1 MTMISSQARIDANRR
16 NAQKSTG
23 PRTVEGKLAS
33 RGNALTHGLCSV
45 TIVPESP
52 ELIQQRSDE
61 IFDAFKPYTEY
72 QAWQVGQAAIITV
85 RIDRIERMERRIR
98 DKICLR
104 AELTWDDDRRF
115 EAEVLGGMLSKKPAQ
130 TIENLRRGPHGCEWL
145 MGRWAL
151 LAHAADNQKDG
162 WTPEQND
169 LAFDLMGTP
178 VLFRVGKP
186 GTAVDFHGR
195 VLETA
200 ESSADVARRMVDEL
214 MEQREVAR
222 KLDDVNRALTEA
234 DLNLDGDAELRRLRR
249 YESTMHNRLR
259 WTIKQL
265 TFQGPEGKPD
275 EALRPV
281 VYTIDPAPE
290 LGPEPLTDDEKA
302 ARDHDPKS
310 PHPPFCLKPE
320 EFPAPG
326 EKADIPEILK
336 SRKEKRE
343 AKTRANR
350 EAERRKIEKHR
361 A

>member
-1 MTMISSQARIDANRR
+1 MNCSQARIDANRR

-33 RGNALTHGLCSV
+33 RANALTHGLCSV
-45 TIVPESP
+45 VIVPESA
-52 ELIQQRSDE
+52 ELVQKRAEE
-61 IFDAFKPYTEY
+61 IYEAFKPYTDY
-72 QAWQVGQAAIITV
+72 QAWQVDRAAIITV

-104 AELTWDDDRRF
+104 AELTWDDDRRL
-115 EAEVLGGMLSKKPAQ
+115 EAEVLGGKLSKRPAE
-130 TIENLRRGPHGCEWL
+130 TVEMLRRTPHGCEWL

-151 LAHAADNQKDG
+151 LAHAADTQKDHE
-162 WTPEQND
+162 WTPEQTS
-169 LAFDLMGTP
+169 LAFDLLATP
-178 VLFRVGKP
+178 ALFRVGKP
-186 GTAVDFHGR
+186 GTSVDFHGN
-195 VLETA
+195 VLDKA
-200 ESSADVARRMVDEL
+200 DESAAVARRMVDEL
-214 MEQREVAR
+214 MEHREVVR
-222 KLDDVNRALTEA
+222 GLDDVNRSLTEA
-234 DLNLDGDAELRRLRR
+234 DLDLDSDAELRRLRR

-275 EALRPV
+275 PFFFPKWVTNPV
-281 VYTIDPAPE
+281 PE

-320 EFPAPG
+320 EFPSPG

-336 SRKEKRE
+336 SRKQKRE

-350 EAERRKIEKHR
+350 EAERRKIEKNR

>member
-1 MTMISSQARIDANRR
+1 MKCSQARIDANRR

-23 PRTVEGKLAS
+23 PRTVEGKIAS
-33 RGNALTHGLCSV
+33 RANALTHGLCSV

-52 ELIQQRSDE
+52 ELVQQRSDE

-72 QAWQVGQAAIITV
+72 QVWQVRSAAIITV

-104 AELTWDDDRRF
+104 AELTWDDDRRL
-115 EAEVLGGMLSKKPAQ
+115 EAEVLGGMLARKPAE
-130 TIENLRRGPHGCEWL
+130 TIELLRRTPHGCEWL

-151 LAHAADNQKDG
+151 LAHAADNQNG
-162 WTPEQND
+162 VWTPEQND

-186 GTAVDFHGR
+186 GTSVDFQGN

-200 ESSADVARRMVDEL
+200 ERSAAVARRMVDEL

-249 YESTMHNRLR
+249 YESSMHNRLR

-275 EALRPV
+275 EALRPAWKL
-281 VYTIDPAPE
+281 DSAPE
-290 LGPEPLTDDEKA
+290 LGPEPLTADEKA
-302 ARDHDPKS
+302 ARDHDPNS

-326 EKADIPEILK
+326 QKADIPEILK

-343 AKTRANR
+343 SKVKARR
-350 EAERRKIEKHR
+350 EAERRKIEKNR